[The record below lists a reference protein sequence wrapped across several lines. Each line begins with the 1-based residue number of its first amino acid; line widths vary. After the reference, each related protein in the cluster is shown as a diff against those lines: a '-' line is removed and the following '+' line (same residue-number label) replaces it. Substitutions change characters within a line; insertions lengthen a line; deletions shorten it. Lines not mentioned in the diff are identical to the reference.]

1 MALDQEFDGAARR
14 GQVAASK
21 DAVLAATEEKAT
33 AGIKKLRQGQGY
45 MPMAAH
51 LGELR
56 TRLFRAA
63 LWVVGFAVVAY
74 TFYAQV
80 WIFIMGPVA
89 DLIRKSKLPGMP
101 TVKIM
106 TTRLGDNFAVEFK
119 ILLLAGFILS
129 FPFIIFEIW
138 RFITPALS
146 AAIRRWGSVILLSSV
161 ILFWAGV
168 VFARLVTWKTVA
180 DFLVFQWLP
189 PPIEISATES
199 IRPEI
204 NLTIADYLSFF
215 TGFHLA
221 FGLSFQ
227 LPIVS
232 VLLGS
237 IGVISSG
244 LFFRFWRH
252 AIVVLCLF
260 SIVVMPPDVFAML
273 SLMVPMMGLY
283 FLSALLV
290 RVIEGKPAT
299 KA

>member
-1 MALDQEFDGAARR
+1 MPLDQEFEDPAAKAANDG
-14 GQVAASK
+14 
-21 DAVLAATEEKAT
+21 L
-33 AGIKKLRQGQGY
+33 KKIREDQGY
-45 MPMAAH
+45 MPMSAH

-56 TRLFRAA
+56 KRLMRAV
-63 LWVVGFAVVAY
+63 LWIIAFSTVSYF
-74 TFYAQV
+74 FYNLV
-80 WIFIMGPVA
+80 WTFIMGPVA
-89 DLIRKSKLPGMP
+89 DLIRKSKLPDMP
-101 TVKIM
+101 KVTIM

-119 ILLLAGFILS
+119 ILLLAGFILA

-146 AAIRRWGSVILLSSV
+146 AGIRRWGSIILISSV
-161 ILFWAGV
+161 ALFWCGV
-168 VFARLVTWKTVA
+168 LFARVVTWGTVA

-189 PPIEISATES
+189 PPIVLSATES
-199 IRPEI
+199 VRPDI

-244 LFFRFWRH
+244 LFLRYWRH

-273 SLMVPMMGLY
+273 TLMVPMMGLY
-283 FLSALLV
+283 FISGFLV
-290 RVIEGKPAT
+290 RLIESRKT
-299 KA
+299 

>member
-1 MALDQEFDGAARR
+1 MPLDQEFEDPAAK
-14 GQVAASK
+14 AANDS
-21 DAVLAATEEKAT
+21 L
-33 AGIKKLRQGQGY
+33 KKIRQDQGY
-45 MPMAAH
+45 MPMSAH

-56 TRLFRAA
+56 KRLMRAV
-63 LWVVGFAVVAY
+63 LWIIAFSTASY
-74 TFYAQV
+74 FFYNLV
-80 WIFIMGPVA
+80 WTFIMGPVA
-89 DLIRKSKLPGMP
+89 DLIRKSKLPDMP
-101 TVKIM
+101 KVTIM

-119 ILLLAGFILS
+119 ILLLAGFILA
-129 FPFIIFEIW
+129 FPFILFEIW

-146 AAIRRWGSVILLSSV
+146 AAIRRWGSIILISSV
-161 ILFWAGV
+161 ALFWCGV
-168 VFARLVTWKTVA
+168 LFARLVTWGTVA

-189 PPIEISATES
+189 PPIVLSATES
-199 IRPEI
+199 VRPEI

-237 IGVISSG
+237 IGVISSS
-244 LFFRFWRH
+244 LFFRYWRH

-273 SLMVPMMGLY
+273 TLMLPMMGLY
-283 FLSALLV
+283 FISAVLV
-290 RVIEGKPAT
+290 RLIEGRK
-299 KA
+299 

>member
-1 MALDQEFDGAARR
+1 MPLDQEFEDPAAK
-14 GQVAASK
+14 AANDS
-21 DAVLAATEEKAT
+21 L
-33 AGIKKLRQGQGY
+33 KKIRQDQGY
-45 MPMAAH
+45 MPMSAH

-56 TRLFRAA
+56 KRLMRAV
-63 LWVVGFAVVAY
+63 LWIIAFSTASY
-74 TFYAQV
+74 FFYNLV
-80 WIFIMGPVA
+80 WTFIMGPVA
-89 DLIRKSKLPGMP
+89 DLIRKSKLPDMP
-101 TVKIM
+101 KVTIM

-119 ILLLAGFILS
+119 ILLLAGFILA
-129 FPFIIFEIW
+129 FPFILFEIW

-146 AAIRRWGSVILLSSV
+146 AAIRRWGSIILISSV
-161 ILFWAGV
+161 ALFWCGV
-168 VFARLVTWKTVA
+168 LFARLVTWGTVA

-189 PPIEISATES
+189 PPIVLSATES
-199 IRPEI
+199 VRPDI

-244 LFFRFWRH
+244 LFFRYWRH

-273 SLMVPMMGLY
+273 TLMLPMMGLY
-283 FLSALLV
+283 FISAVLV
-290 RVIEGKPAT
+290 RLIEGRK
-299 KA
+299 

>member
-1 MALDQEFDGAARR
+1 MPLDQEFEDPAAKAANDG
-14 GQVAASK
+14 
-21 DAVLAATEEKAT
+21 L
-33 AGIKKLRQGQGY
+33 KKIRQDQGY
-45 MPMAAH
+45 MPMSAH

-56 TRLFRAA
+56 KRLMRAV
-63 LWVVGFAVVAY
+63 LWIIAFSTASY
-74 TFYAQV
+74 FFYNLV
-80 WIFIMGPVA
+80 WTFIMGPVA
-89 DLIRKSKLPGMP
+89 DLIRKSKLPDMP
-101 TVKIM
+101 KVTIM

-119 ILLLAGFILS
+119 ILLLAGFILA

-146 AAIRRWGSVILLSSV
+146 AGIRRWGSIILISSV
-161 ILFWAGV
+161 ALFWCGV
-168 VFARLVTWKTVA
+168 LFARLVTWGTVA

-189 PPIEISATES
+189 PPIVLSATES
-199 IRPEI
+199 VRPEI

-244 LFFRFWRH
+244 LFFRYWRH

-273 SLMVPMMGLY
+273 TLMLPMMGLY
-283 FLSALLV
+283 FISAFLV
-290 RVIEGKPAT
+290 RLIEGRKT
-299 KA
+299 

>member
-1 MALDQEFDGAARR
+1 MALDQEFEDK
-14 GQVAASK
+14 S
-21 DAVLAATEEKAT
+21 AVTATE
-33 AGIKKLRQGQGY
+33 GVKKLRQEQGF
-45 MPMAAH
+45 MPMSEH

-56 TRLFRAA
+56 KRLMRSVI
-63 LWVVGFAVVAY
+63 WIVVFATLSY
-74 TFYAQV
+74 FFYDHV
-80 WIFIMGPVA
+80 WNFIMGPVA
-89 DLIRKSKLPGMP
+89 DLIRKSRLPDMP
-101 TVKIM
+101 SVKIM
-106 TTRLGDNFAVEFK
+106 TTRLGDNFAIEFK
-119 ILLLAGFILS
+119 ILLLAGFIVS

-146 AAIRRWGSVILLSSV
+146 AGIRRWGTIILLSSV
-161 ILFWAGV
+161 VLFWCGV

-189 PPIEISATES
+189 PPIVLSATES

-232 VLLGS
+232 VILGS
-237 IGVISSG
+237 IGIISSG

-290 RVIEGKPAT
+290 RLIERASET
-299 KA
+299 KTAPKT

>member
-1 MALDQEFDGAARR
+1 MPLDQEFEDPAAK
-14 GQVAASK
+14 AANDS
-21 DAVLAATEEKAT
+21 L
-33 AGIKKLRQGQGY
+33 KKIRQDQGY
-45 MPMAAH
+45 MPMSAH

-56 TRLFRAA
+56 KRLMRAV
-63 LWVVGFAVVAY
+63 LWIIAFSTASY
-74 TFYAQV
+74 FFYNLV
-80 WIFIMGPVA
+80 WTFIMGPVA
-89 DLIRKSKLPGMP
+89 DLIRKSKLPDMP
-101 TVKIM
+101 KVTIM

-119 ILLLAGFILS
+119 ILLLAGFILA
-129 FPFIIFEIW
+129 FPFILFEIW

-146 AAIRRWGSVILLSSV
+146 AAIRRWGSIILISSV
-161 ILFWAGV
+161 ALFWCGV
-168 VFARLVTWKTVA
+168 LFARLVTWGTVA

-189 PPIEISATES
+189 PPIVLSATES
-199 IRPEI
+199 VRPEI

-237 IGVISSG
+237 IGVISSS
-244 LFFRFWRH
+244 LFFRYWRH

-273 SLMVPMMGLY
+273 TLMLPMMGLY
-283 FLSALLV
+283 FISAVLV
-290 RVIEGKPAT
+290 RLIEGHK
-299 KA
+299 

>member
-1 MALDQEFDGAARR
+1 MPLDQELDNDNSAR
-14 GQVAASK
+14 QASA
-21 DAVLAATEEKAT
+21 D
-33 AGIKKLRQGQGY
+33 IRRLRQEQGF
-45 MPMAAH
+45 MPMSEH

-56 TRLFRAA
+56 KRLMRSV
-63 LWVVGFAVVAY
+63 LWIAVFATVSY
-74 TFYAQV
+74 FFYDQV
-80 WIFIMGPVA
+80 WKFLMGPVA
-89 DLIRKSKLPGMP
+89 DLIRKSRLPDMP
-101 TVKIM
+101 PVKIM
-106 TTRLGDNFAVEFK
+106 TTRLGDNFAIEFK

-146 AAIRRWGSVILLSSV
+146 AGIRRWGSIILISSV
-161 ILFWAGV
+161 ALFWCGV
-168 VFARLVTWKTVA
+168 LFARLVTWGTVA

-189 PPIEISATES
+189 PPIVLSATES
-199 IRPEI
+199 VRPEI

-215 TGFHLA
+215 TGFHIA

-227 LPIVS
+227 LPVVS

-237 IGVISSG
+237 LGIISSG

-273 SLMVPMMGLY
+273 SLMLPMMGLY

-290 RVIEGKPAT
+290 RLMERKGG
-299 KA
+299 

>member
-1 MALDQEFDGAARR
+1 MPLDQEFEDPAAKAANDG
-14 GQVAASK
+14 
-21 DAVLAATEEKAT
+21 L
-33 AGIKKLRQGQGY
+33 KKIRQDQGY
-45 MPMAAH
+45 MPMSAH

-56 TRLFRAA
+56 KRLMRAV
-63 LWVVGFAVVAY
+63 LWIIAFSTASY
-74 TFYAQV
+74 FFYNLV
-80 WIFIMGPVA
+80 WTFIMGPVA
-89 DLIRKSKLPGMP
+89 DLIRKSKLPDMP
-101 TVKIM
+101 KVTIM

-119 ILLLAGFILS
+119 ILLLAGFILA
-129 FPFIIFEIW
+129 FPFIIFEVW

-146 AAIRRWGSVILLSSV
+146 AGIRRWGSIILISSV
-161 ILFWAGV
+161 ALFWCGV
-168 VFARLVTWKTVA
+168 LFARLVTWGTVA

-189 PPIEISATES
+189 PPIVLSATES
-199 IRPEI
+199 VRPEI

-244 LFFRFWRH
+244 LFFRYWRH

-273 SLMVPMMGLY
+273 TLMLPMMGLY
-283 FLSALLV
+283 FISAFLV
-290 RVIEGKPAT
+290 RLIEGRKT
-299 KA
+299 

>member
-1 MALDQEFDGAARR
+1 MPLDQEFEDKSAKAAN
-14 GQVAASK
+14 
-21 DAVLAATEEKAT
+21 
-33 AGIKKLRQGQGY
+33 AGIKQLREDQGY
-45 MPMAAH
+45 MPMSAH

-56 TRLFRAA
+56 KRLMRAA
-63 LWVVGFAVVAY
+63 LWIVAFSTASY
-74 TFYAQV
+74 FFYNLV
-80 WIFIMGPVA
+80 WTFIMGPVA
-89 DLIRKSKLPGMP
+89 ELIRKSRLPDMP
-101 TVKIM
+101 SVKIM
-106 TTRLGDNFAVEFK
+106 TTRLGDNFAIEFK
-119 ILLLAGFILS
+119 ILLLAGFILA

-146 AAIRRWGSVILLSSV
+146 AGIRRWGSIILLSSV
-161 ILFWAGV
+161 ALFWCGV
-168 VFARLVTWKTVA
+168 LFARLVTWGTVA

-189 PPIEISATES
+189 PPIVLSATES
-199 IRPEI
+199 VRPEI

-244 LFFRFWRH
+244 LFLRFWRH
-252 AIVVLCLF
+252 AIVALCLF

-273 SLMVPMMGLY
+273 TLMVPMMGLY
-283 FLSALLV
+283 FLSAFLV
-290 RVIEGKPAT
+290 WLIERRKE
-299 KA
+299 

>member
-1 MALDQEFDGAARR
+1 MPLDQEIEDKSAA
-14 GQVAASK
+14 AA
-21 DAVLAATEEKAT
+21 AN
-33 AGIKKLRQGQGY
+33 AGIKKLRVDQGY
-45 MPMAAH
+45 MPMSAH

-56 TRLFRAA
+56 KRLMRSA
-63 LWVVGFAVVAY
+63 LWIVAFATASY
-74 TFYAQV
+74 FFYNLV
-80 WIFIMGPVA
+80 WTFIMGPVA
-89 DLIRKSKLPGMP
+89 DLIRKSRLPDMP
-101 TVKIM
+101 SVKIM
-106 TTRLGDNFAVEFK
+106 TTRLGDNFAIEFK
-119 ILLLAGFILS
+119 ILLLAGFILA

-146 AAIRRWGSVILLSSV
+146 AGIRRWGSIILLSSV
-161 ILFWAGV
+161 ILFWCGV
-168 VFARLVTWKTVA
+168 LFARMVTWGTVA

-189 PPIEISATES
+189 PPIVLSATES
-199 IRPEI
+199 VRPEI

-244 LFFRFWRH
+244 LFLRFWRH
-252 AIVVLCLF
+252 AIVGLCLF

-273 SLMVPMMGLY
+273 TLMLPMMGLY

-290 RVIEGKPAT
+290 WLIERRGA
-299 KA
+299 KAAK

>member
-1 MALDQEFDGAARR
+1 
-14 GQVAASK
+14 
-21 DAVLAATEEKAT
+21 
-33 AGIKKLRQGQGY
+33 
-45 MPMAAH
+45 MPMSAH

-56 TRLFRAA
+56 KRLMRAV
-63 LWVVGFAVVAY
+63 LWVIAFSTASY
-74 TFYAQV
+74 FFYNLV
-80 WIFIMGPVA
+80 WTFIMGPVA
-89 DLIRKSKLPGMP
+89 DLIRKSKLPDMP
-101 TVKIM
+101 KVTIM

-119 ILLLAGFILS
+119 ILLLAGFILA
-129 FPFIIFEIW
+129 FPFILFEIW

-146 AAIRRWGSVILLSSV
+146 AAIRRWGSIILISSV
-161 ILFWAGV
+161 ALFWCGV
-168 VFARLVTWKTVA
+168 LFARLVTWGTVA

-189 PPIEISATES
+189 PPIVLSATES
-199 IRPEI
+199 VRPDI

-244 LFFRFWRH
+244 LFFRYWRH

-273 SLMVPMMGLY
+273 TLMLPMMGLY
-283 FLSALLV
+283 FISAVLV
-290 RVIEGKPAT
+290 RLIEGRK
-299 KA
+299 

>member
-1 MALDQEFDGAARR
+1 MALDQEFDTSAEAAN
-14 GQVAASK
+14 
-21 DAVLAATEEKAT
+21 
-33 AGIKKLRQGQGY
+33 AGVKKIRQDQGY

-56 TRLFRAA
+56 TRLFRSA
-63 LWVVGFAVVAY
+63 LWIVALSTVSY
-74 TFYAQV
+74 FFYSQV
-80 WIFIMGPVA
+80 WEFIMGPVA
-89 DLIRKSKLPGMP
+89 ELIRKSKLPGMP
-101 TVKIM
+101 VVKIM
-106 TTRLGDNFAVEFK
+106 TTRLGDNFAIEFK

-129 FPFIIFEIW
+129 FPFIIYEVW

-146 AAIRRWGSVILLSSV
+146 AGIRRWGSVILLSSV
-161 ILFWAGV
+161 ILFWIGV
-168 VFARLVTWKTVA
+168 LFARLVTWKTVA

-189 PPIEISATES
+189 PPIMLSATES

-237 IGVISSG
+237 IGIISSG

-252 AIVVLCLF
+252 AIVALCLF

-283 FLSALLV
+283 FLSAVLV
-290 RVIEGKPAT
+290 RLIEGRQKIA
-299 KA
+299 